1 MRSHSAILPLVLAVL
16 ACPESGQAVCSAS
29 GSLDVQVASAFL
41 SSTGLHDTCPVTT
54 QMGYVKVD
62 FEEWGFIDGYGW
74 IISAL
79 HDKQHDRHRA
89 AFNEFE
95 GAIQYGYDWW
105 FREGWR
111 LRTKIGPYWD
121 PAIGYRHGANNLWG
135 PYLTQSLD
143 NPYVTSYLAALQIVA
158 PERKGRI
165 KLGLK
170 KSFPLGEKV
179 EVTPFAEALWMDARR
194 FSSKYGDTPEK
205 SRVFGGAFATL
216 QTGVRTSYAMTEN
229 MKLTFQFIQYD
240 VINGQARRSIRRSDR
255 YYAKRD
261 WPVVRIGVSYSF

>member
-1 MRSHSAILPLVLAVL
+1 MRSSSAILPLALAFL
-16 ACPESGQAVCSAS
+16 ASQASLWADCAVSGNV
-29 GSLDVQVASAFL
+29 DVQVASAFL

-54 QMGYVKVD
+54 QMGYLKMD
-62 FEEWGFIDGYGW
+62 FGAWGFIDGYGW

-79 HDKQHDRHRA
+79 HDKQHERHRA

-95 GAIQYGYDWW
+95 GAVQYGYDWR

-111 LRTKIGPYWD
+111 LRTKFGAYWD

-143 NPYVTSYLAALQIVA
+143 NPYLTPYLAALQIVA
-158 PERKGRI
+158 PQRKGRI

-170 KSFPLGEKV
+170 KTFSFGEKV
-179 EVTPFAEALWMDARR
+179 EIAPFAEVLWMDARR

-205 SRVFGGAFATL
+205 ARVFGGAFATL
-216 QTGVRTSYAMTEN
+216 QTGVRASYAVTEN
-229 MKLTFQFIQYD
+229 LKLTAQFIQYD
-240 VINGQARRSIRRSDR
+240 VINSQARRSVRHSSR
-255 YYAKRD
+255 YYAKCD
-261 WPVVRIGVSYSF
+261 WPVVRIGISYSF